1 MDEFD
6 FSENEMSTPIE
17 TLRKKKTELDDEK
30 PYNVIRN
37 TLYNELNEPSV
48 QKSYVQV
55 NKQDPIK
62 KHKKNKHKM
71 KTYNYQN
78 LFIFVIIFFLVNIYE
93 LNIYLSQQKLSYY
106 TIVFIKLL
114 LFILMYYISKCIL

>member
-1 MDEFD
+1 
-6 FSENEMSTPIE
+6 MSTPIE

-37 TLYNELNEPSV
+37 TLYNELNEPSL
-48 QKSYVQV
+48 QKSYVQFSDNPI
-55 NKQDPIK
+55 NKQYPIK

-114 LFILMYYISKCIL
+114 LFILMYYITKCIL